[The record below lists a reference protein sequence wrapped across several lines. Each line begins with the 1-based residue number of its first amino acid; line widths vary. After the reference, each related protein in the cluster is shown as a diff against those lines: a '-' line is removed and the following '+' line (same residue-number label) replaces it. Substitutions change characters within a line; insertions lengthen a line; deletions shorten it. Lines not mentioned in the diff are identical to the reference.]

1 MECKMTDEN
10 MKEGEEGSQ
19 VQEAAPEQEQVIKP
33 KKGKATGNLIA
44 DVAAEIENAP
54 KSKALKELD
63 NLAENIEANFFKMGG
78 YLTVVSNNSWFEGY
92 ESFDAFV
99 AEKFGFKVRKAHYLM
114 QIYQDLVNKQIPWE
128 KVAHLGWTKLKELAP
143 ILTLENLD
151 EWVAKAEMLTVDQLK
166 AAIKAKPEGE
176 GAIKTTDD
184 IVKLGPFKVKP
195 DQAETITHALAKA
208 KGEVQ
213 TEFDTVALENICSL
227 YLSGNM
233 GVIATSDPETTIA
246 SIGWEKTLEIFDK
259 LFPEINITVGLPGD
273 EEAAA

>member
-1 MECKMTDEN
+1 MTDEN
-10 MKEGEEGSQ
+10 MAGGTEGSQ
-19 VQEAAPEQEQVIKP
+19 EQEAALVQEQVTKA
-33 KKGKATGNLIA
+33 KGKGKATGNLIA
-44 DVAAEIENAP
+44 DLAAEIETSS
-54 KSKALKELD
+54 KTKALNALD
-63 NLAENIEANFFKMGG
+63 SLAENIEANYFKMGG
-78 YLTVVSNNSWFEGY
+78 YLVVVSNNSWFEGY

-99 AEKFGFKVRKAHYLM
+99 AEKFGFKARKAHYLM
-114 QIYQDLVNKQIPWE
+114 DIYKNLVDKQIPWE
-128 KVAHLGWTKLKELAP
+128 KVEHLGWTKLKELAD

-151 EWVAKAEMLTVDQLK
+151 EWVAKAEMLTVDQLR